1 MGLSDF
7 GGPRSAILPRP
18 DEGRAHLAY
27 PHKSQ
32 KIAETIARW
41 FEEERFRAGDRFPSD
56 QELAREFGVHH
67 VTVRTAVKRFVDA
80 GLLERRV
87 GAGTVVRDRK
97 RPPEPAATVPETP
110 GVALAVPDATHSF
123 FSEML
128 RAVEGVLL
136 GTGRPLL
143 FGHTWERAQ
152 REEQVVDTWLAQGIR
167 RMILTPPVLEARLY
181 LSLLERGVRLVF
193 VDRKVDGVDVPSIVS
208 RDDEGMSAIVKHL
221 VGLGHRRLVH
231 LSGPTTIWTGL
242 LRKETFERQ
251 ALASGLAAED
261 LEVRAGGFYMEDGY
275 RATMALLKAGGP
287 PEAIVAAN
295 DPSAVGAI
303 RALQESGL
311 RVPQDVSVTGY
322 GDTDLGRNFGITSV
336 RQFPDRMGSEAIRL
350 ILGNSPVGARD
361 SIELMPELQL
371 HTSTA
376 PPRPRTR

>member
-1 MGLSDF
+1 
-7 GGPRSAILPRP
+7 
-18 DEGRAHLAY
+18 LAY
-27 PHKSQ
+27 PHKSR
-32 KIAETIARW
+32 KIADTIARW

-97 RPPEPAATVPETP
+97 TPTGPAASLPEAP
-110 GVALAVPDATHSF
+110 GVALAIPDATHSF
-123 FSEML
+123 FSEVL

-152 REEQVVDTWLAQGIR
+152 REGQVVDTWLAQGIR
-167 RMILTPPVLEARLY
+167 RMILTPPVLEARPY
-181 LSLLERGVRLVF
+181 LDLLERGVRLVF
-193 VDRKVDGVDVPSIVS
+193 VDRRVEGVDVPSIVS
-208 RDDEGMSAIVKHL
+208 RDDEGMSAVIEHL
-221 VGLGHRRLVH
+221 VELGHRRLVH
-231 LSGPTTIWTGL
+231 LSGPATIWTGRQ
-242 LRKETFERQ
+242 RKETFERE
-251 ALASGLAAED
+251 ALACGLEARD
-261 LEVRAGGFYMEDGY
+261 IDVRAGGFYMEDGY
-275 RATMALLKAGGP
+275 RATLALLKTGRP

-295 DPSAVGAI
+295 DPAAVGAI

-322 GDTDLGRNFGITSV
+322 GDTDLGRNFGVTSV

-350 ILGNSPVGARD
+350 ILGNDRVGAKD
-361 SIELMPELQL
+361 SIELMPELQV
-371 HTSTA
+371 HSSTA

>member
-1 MGLSDF
+1 
-7 GGPRSAILPRP
+7 
-18 DEGRAHLAY
+18 LAY

-41 FEEERFRAGDRFPSD
+41 FEEERFRPGDRFPSD
-56 QELAREFGVHH
+56 QELAREFSVHH

-87 GAGTVVRDRK
+87 GAGTVVRERK
-97 RPPEPAATVPETP
+97 PPPAALSQAHETP

-128 RAVEGVLL
+128 RAAEGVLL

-167 RMILTPPVLEARLY
+167 RMILTPPVVEPRFY

-193 VDRKVDGVDVPSIVS
+193 VDRKVEGVDVPSIVS
-208 RDDEGMSAIVKHL
+208 RDDEGMSALVKYL
-221 VGLGHRRLVH
+221 VDELGHRQLVH
-231 LSGPTTIWTGL
+231 LAGPTTIWTGR
-242 LRKETFERQ
+242 LRRETFERQ
-251 ALASGLAAED
+251 ARACGLDAAD
-261 LEVRAGGFYMEDGY
+261 IQVRPAGFYMEDGY
-275 RATMALLKAGGP
+275 RATMALLKAGDP
-287 PEAIVAAN
+287 PGAIVAAN
-295 DPSAVGAI
+295 DPAAVGAI

-311 RVPQDVSVTGY
+311 RVPHDVSVTGY

-350 ILGNSPVGARD
+350 VLGNGRVGAKD
-361 SIELMPELQL
+361 SIELLPELQV
-371 HTSTA
+371 HTSA
-376 PPRPRTR
+376 AGPRARPV